1 MLGLPKNTELNKQ
14 LPKKAIYAKF
24 QMNTAARDKI
34 DSDIA
39 RIAIVNE
46 VSPTRVNIA
55 SGEKVTGFYVLLV
68 TLKKRDFDEKNIITL
83 SKLIPQKMVMVLE
96 YDNQAKL
103 VVFHTKLM
111 QSEWVEKEKLSLE
124 LKGLNLDTVW
134 ENIIVQIGGLTV
146 EQGHSLDEQIIID
159 EQRNK
164 LQKEIARLEKL
175 ARAEK
180 QPKKKFE
187 IVQQIKLMKYQNLFE
202 KKRLSFVF
210 L

>member
-103 VVFHTKLM
+103 AVFHTKLM
-111 QSEWVEKEKLSLE
+111 QSEWSMRENLTLE

-146 EQGHSLDEQIIID
+146 EQGYSLDEQIIID

-187 IVQQIKLMKYQNLFE
+187 LVQEIKNLRE
-202 KKRLSFVF
+202 KALNE
-210 L
+210 

>member
-103 VVFHTKLM
+103 AVFHTKLM
-111 QSEWVEKEKLSLE
+111 QSEWSKRENLTLE

-187 IVQQIKLMKYQNLFE
+187 LVQEIKKLKG
-202 KKRLSFVF
+202 V
-210 L
+210 

>member
-46 VSPTRVNIA
+46 VSPTRVSIA
-55 SGEKVTGFYVLLV
+55 AGDKVTGFYVLLV
-68 TLKKRDFDEKNIITL
+68 TLKKREFDEKNIITL

-103 VVFHTKLM
+103 AVFHTKLM
-111 QSEWVEKEKLSLE
+111 QSEWSMRENLTLE

-187 IVQQIKLMKYQNLFE
+187 LVQGMKKLKEQLDG
-202 KKRLSFVF
+202 KTD
-210 L
+210 